1 MVVAAASREMAANT
15 DIVRSLM
22 GNSPF
27 GLKPW
32 KSLHPVELDRAAP
45 HGCELLHTSFF
56 LASYGQLSRM
66 GSSGFHRTWWP
77 LLKSYLCAMQTL
89 PPRMI
94 TRWKN
99 SLAPARRPLKPHGGG
114 RKGLLDGL
122 LNPIEDADGQG
133 GDNRRRDAGQ
143 QKGFHDSSPQRVEI
157 GDLQKSCGRECTI
170 PSAASWPYS
179 AAVAAGCGRASLAP
193 VRAFSSSS
201 QSLWCS
207 FAQLIS

>member
-1 MVVAAASREMAANT
+1 
-15 DIVRSLM
+15 M

-27 GLKPW
+27 GLRPW
-32 KSLHPVELDRAAP
+32 KSLHPLGLDRAAL
-45 HGCELLHTSFF
+45 HDCELLHTSFF
-56 LASYGQLSRM
+56 LASYGRLSRM
-66 GSSGFHRTWWP
+66 RSSRFRCSGGCTSRAT
-77 LLKSYLCAMQTL
+77 SAQCRACR
-89 PPRMI
+89 RMI
-94 TRWKN
+94 TPWKN

-114 RKGLLDGL
+114 RKGLLDRL

-207 FAQLIS
+207 FAQLISTVPLPIASKAPSMPMVPM